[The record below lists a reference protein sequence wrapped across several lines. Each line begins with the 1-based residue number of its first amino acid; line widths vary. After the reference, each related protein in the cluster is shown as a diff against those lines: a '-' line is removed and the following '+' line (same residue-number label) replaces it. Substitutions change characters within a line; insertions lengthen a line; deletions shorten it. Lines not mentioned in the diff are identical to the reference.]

1 MEQLKLTEYQQAIY
15 DTHIV
20 DEWSTKMGNKT
31 TVVTLVMRNGYEA
44 TGTSACTNPEEYEFE
59 IGEHYARVRALEEVM
74 HHISFMRQ
82 QESFERQSKR
92 VYKGGLVL
100 NGGTTYE
107 EPLEGER
114 IIPLDKSTRV
124 FSNAETEEILKSL
137 KGVFGNFSEQQLD
150 GLANSVKTIT
160 EVQSKKSAN
169 EIAEQILKG
178 MKNMNKKRGL

>member
-1 MEQLKLTEYQQAIY
+1 MEKLKLTEYQQAIY

-31 TVVTLVMRNGYEA
+31 TVVTLIMRNGYEA

-82 QESFERQSKR
+82 QEVFERQTKR

-100 NGGTTYE
+100 NSEATYPEPE
-107 EPLEGER
+107 ESER
-114 IIPLDKSTRV
+114 IIPLNKKTRV
-124 FSNAETEEILKSL
+124 LNREETEKLLEELGRITSKTLSGFIGTEDFSNIAINLE
-137 KGVFGNFSEQQLD
+137 N
-150 GLANSVKTIT
+150 
-160 EVQSKKSAN
+160 KKSAKQ
-169 EIAEQILKG
+169 IAEEILKG
-178 MKNMNKKRGL
+178 MKKMDTKRGLK